1 MVKFIEMITC
11 LEIYEIQIG
20 EDFIS
25 VSISN
30 LTPDMSCS
38 AHVCSTGLMTSVIS
52 FHSRVQRSNK
62 SILILVN

>member
-1 MVKFIEMITC
+1 MSYCFVVKFIEMITC

-38 AHVCSTGLMTSVIS
+38 AHVCSTGLMAYFSDFFS
-52 FHSRVQRSNK
+52 
-62 SILILVN
+62 